1 MKQKIKISKI
11 KSNPKNPRLIKDNRY
26 REMLKSV
33 KSFPEM
39 MEKRPI
45 VVDEDMMILG
55 GNMRWKACKEAGFK
69 EVWVDVADDWTQE
82 QKDEFIIKDNDHF
95 GEWDEFALYEEWGTD
110 KLRAFGLDIA
120 EINEDNVDDFEDKFN
135 SINDQNC
142 LYPIV
147 PKYDERQEVFII
159 VSENEI
165 DSNWLRE
172 KLNMQK
178 MKSYKSA
185 ELSKSNIIH
194 INDIKNEL

>member
-1 MKQKIKISKI
+1 
-11 KSNPKNPRLIKDNRY
+11 
-26 REMLKSV
+26 
-33 KSFPEM
+33 
-39 MEKRPI
+39 
-45 VVDEDMMILG
+45 
-55 GNMRWKACKEAGFK
+55 
-69 EVWVDVADDWTQE
+69 
-82 QKDEFIIKDNDHF
+82 
-95 GEWDEFALYEEWGTD
+95 
-110 KLRAFGLDIA
+110 
-120 EINEDNVDDFEDKFN
+120 
-135 SINDQNC
+135 